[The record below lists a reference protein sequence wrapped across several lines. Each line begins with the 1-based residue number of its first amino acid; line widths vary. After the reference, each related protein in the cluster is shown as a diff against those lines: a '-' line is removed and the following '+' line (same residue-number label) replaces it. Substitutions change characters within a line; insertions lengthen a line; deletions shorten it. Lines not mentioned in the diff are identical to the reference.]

1 MKPLELAGEV
11 DEQRQLHATLPA
23 DVPAGPVR
31 VLVSWPESANGA
43 NGAVTQPASLES
55 SSDAPGQSRTPSDED
70 WDSMMQLIEECQM
83 NTGIGDLAH
92 QHDHYLYG
100 KPKRSE

>member
-1 MKPLELAGEV
+1 MKALELVGEV

-23 DVPAGPVR
+23 DAPAGPVR
-31 VLVSWPESANGA
+31 VLVSWPESANGT
-43 NGAVTQPASLES
+43 NGAATQPAPLES
-55 SSDAPGQSRTPSDED
+55 NSDVPGQSRTPSDED